1 MKQNYTHLVLLIDRS
16 GSMRTIKND
25 MEGGLKTF
33 LDKQRLEPGTCTI
46 TAAQFDSEYEI
57 LYNRVSIKEINEIK
71 IDPRGSTALIDS
83 MARLIGE
90 VGRDLDSIPEDEK
103 PDRVLFITVTDG
115 EENSS
120 VEFTNVDLKNLIKEQ
135 EEKWN
140 WNFTYIGANQDAFSA
155 AARFGGKMS
164 NSMNYL
170 ASKRGIDKMWDK
182 VSDATSR
189 YRSIENNNITPNS
202 FAYTKDEQEDI

>member
-1 MKQNYTHLVLLIDRS
+1 MKKNYTHLVLLIDRS

-71 IDPRGSTALIDS
+71 IDPRGNTALIDS

-120 VEFTNVDLKNLIKEQ
+120 VEFTNSVLKNLIKEQ

-155 AARFGGKMS
+155 AARFGGKMC

-170 ASKRGIDKMWDK
+170 ANKKGVDKMWDK

-189 YRSIENNNITPNS
+189 YRSIKNNNITSDS